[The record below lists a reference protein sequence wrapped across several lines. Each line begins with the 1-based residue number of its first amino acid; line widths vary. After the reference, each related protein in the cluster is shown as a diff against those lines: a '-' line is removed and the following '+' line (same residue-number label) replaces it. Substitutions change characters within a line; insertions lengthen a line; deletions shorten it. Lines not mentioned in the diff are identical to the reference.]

1 MRKENEV
8 ALQKQKQLF
17 EEMISKLDEIN
28 SKSTKLQK
36 SKNVKEIQKFK
47 PVIEK
52 QKTIEEFTEYTL
64 SVFHEC
70 KTDESD
76 MKTYFGCFEKMQKAK
91 LYFSEK
97 IC

>member
-17 EEMISKLDEIN
+17 EEMISNLDEIN
-28 SKSTKLQK
+28 SKSTKLHK
-36 SKNVKEIQKFK
+36 SKNVKEMQKFK

-64 SVFHEC
+64 PVFHEG
-70 KTDESD
+70 KTVESN
-76 MKTYFGCFEKMQKAK
+76 MKTYFGFFEKMQK
-91 LYFSEK
+91 EK
-97 IC
+97 SYM

>member
-64 SVFHEC
+64 SVFYEC

-76 MKTYFGCFEKMQKAK
+76 MKTYFGFFEKMQREK
-91 LYFSEK
+91 L
-97 IC
+97 